1 MSYSSLIRRVIER
14 TGRFECRAS
23 GHSMLPTI
31 RGGDILE
38 VVPVTSKEMRVGQ
51 ILLVERGTHSLVC
64 HRLVMRSGDWL
75 TLVGDAC
82 LLLDS
87 PTRVENVLGRVIAI
101 HRNGIRHP
109 VDERLPFPHTAD
121 PNVPL
126 GTVEYLHVTND
137 PSCSNAGEYVLTI
150 EKAVALLEQRRNDG
164 VPILALAEQGR
175 GDEQTLRAY
184 AQSRERVVVVS
195 GVLSGYGCNMRYEID
210 PALVTDAVRPSAISA
225 MPRHVMAQM
234 LKLSSVSCF

>member
-1 MSYSSLIRRVIER
+1 MIER

-82 LLLDS
+82 LLLDP